1 MSHLKIEQNTSSVE
15 VISST
20 IIDKLYELAQSGTLD
35 SSSNLKGN
43 LQVTHAYE
51 DAVTYLTTNYA
62 NLQINVTG
70 GAYIRFAD
78 SAVAAICASNWGDG
92 VGITKIQAAVVT
104 DFSDKFAGKNIK
116 TFKELTNFVNLKMEY
131 NETSFIGSSIEY
143 IDLSNIT
150 KVGTL
155 GNYYSYVFYNCTQLG
170 SVVFSDNLESIGSLT
185 FNNCSKF
192 NSKLPTSIK
201 YLGSLALANTAYS
214 YDVNLPNLIDVTSD
228 KTNIPNEITGWLM
241 DGWFGYTQI
250 ERVTNLGSIT
260 RISRNKDNFCM
271 GCFEG
276 CPNLKYVTLPA
287 TLQTIGCRTFSG
299 DSALIY
305 IKCLAIT
312 PPTIQSSLWLDGTNS
327 SFKIYVPDDSVDA
340 YKVASYW
347 STYASRIF
355 SLTQFAM
362 DFPNG

>member
-1 MSHLKIEQNTSSVE
+1 MSHLNLSQSTSSIE
-15 VISST
+15 VVASSV
-20 IIDKLYELAQSGTLD
+20 IEKLYELAQTSLD
-35 SSSNLKGN
+35 ETSDVQGN
-43 LQVTHAYE
+43 IQVTHAYE
-51 DAVTYLTTNYA
+51 DAVAYLLSKFT
-62 NLQINVTG
+62 NLQINVTSS
-70 GAYIRFAD
+70 AYIRFAD
-78 SAVAAICASNWGDG
+78 SVVANICASNWGDG
-92 VGITKIQAAVVT
+92 TGITKIQASVVT
-104 DFSDKFAGKNIK
+104 DFSNKFAGKNIT
-116 TFKELTNFVNLKMEY
+116 TFTELTNFVNLKMDY
-131 NETSFIGSSIEY
+131 NGTSFNSASIES

-155 GNYYSYVFYNCTQLG
+155 GNYYPYVFYDCSKLD
-170 SVVFSDNLESIGSLT
+170 SVIFSDNLESIGSQAFYT
-185 FNNCSKF
+185 CSKF

-201 YLGSLALANTAYS
+201 YLGNCALAKTAYS

-228 KTNIPNEITGWLM
+228 KTNIPNEITGLLM
-241 DGWFGYTQI
+241 DGWFAFTKI

-260 RISRNKDNFCM
+260 RISRNANDFAL

-276 CPNLKYVTLPA
+276 CSNLKYVTLPA